1 MKHKYNTDNEPY
13 EKDGYWYINYKGKEI
28 EFESYEAAKEW
39 LEAQRE

>member
-1 MKHKYNTDNEPY
+1 MKHNNNTYNEPH

-28 EFESYEAAKEW
+28 EFESYDAAMEW